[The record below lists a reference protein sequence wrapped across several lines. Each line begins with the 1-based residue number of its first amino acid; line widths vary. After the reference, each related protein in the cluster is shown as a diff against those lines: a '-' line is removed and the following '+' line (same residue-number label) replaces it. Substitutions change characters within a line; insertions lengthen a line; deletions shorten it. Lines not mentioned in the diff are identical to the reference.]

1 MKKSYHITLFRFN
14 IYHVLIALVVILAAY
29 LIGRHQG
36 APIPA
41 EQRQFITLPTQ
52 EIIPEEDTIHIVIP
66 VDMGT

>member
-1 MKKSYHITLFRFN
+1 MEKSYHITLFRFN

-29 LIGRHQG
+29 LIGRHQET
-36 APIPA
+36 PISE